1 MSIKT
6 DIEKDFS
13 NKVEIQKDFVQ
24 ANVINQSNYKSTNDK
39 IVAKKFNLNKYL
51 FKKVLFLSITRNFYN
66 KTNHLKKIFQIKKVT
81 FLDNNLKNP
90 IIRIFLI

>member
-1 MSIKT
+1 MKELYEYLGLFDESYLNKMSIKT

-39 IVAKKFNLNKYL
+39 IVAKKFNLNNS
-51 FKKVLFLSITRNFYN
+51 FSI
-66 KTNHLKKIFQIKKVT
+66 NHT
-81 FLDNNLKNP
+81 
-90 IIRIFLI
+90 

>member
-51 FKKVLFLSITRNFYN
+51 FKKVLFLSITRSFYN

-90 IIRIFLI
+90 IIRIFLT